1 MYVDVIIPN
10 FDESGEDVLLSTW
23 YKKVGDKISNGEI
36 IAEAETSTIS
46 CGITSGY
53 DCFLSKILINEG
65 EFVPQ
70 GSRVAVIEVGV
81 DKPTGADPNN
91 IRATALEELENIK
104 IHSEEQKKD
113 EDSTPP
119 KIVTREEIRQALNDM
134 QKGKISPEE
143 VEKLISSLESQQNF
157 HLEDLKGAK
166 RKIDPKKE
174 LEEEEADYTLSV
186 PDAKDKVDNN
196 SEIES
201 DSLVADDLD
210 LYVDYDEIPA
220 SDNAVVAGFAE
231 QAERKFK
238 NILKEAENKAKAEAN
253 KMREKIIEKA
263 KVAAL
268 AESESMKAKILKE
281 FEDKASKDASEMHK
295 KIVQGSISEA
305 QNTKTKLIEE
315 ARADAKIEAEA
326 LKSQI
331 KEEARELAEKEAE
344 QIKQNSL
351 QNAEKQAKEEADK
364 ISKDIIE
371 KAIEESKNEANEI
384 KKDIL
389 RSAGRHAKKE
399 SEQLIKEEI
408 SRARKKSQLKTEE
421 IMTNVIFETKR
432 DAAELKDEIIGK
444 TKNEIKEILENML
457 QAALIEGQQEI
468 SQSAQIKEK
477 ILEGMKESIENAMI
491 AKDKIVN
498 DITLNCDEIIS
509 EMNETKDE
517 LMNSMRESIHQSI
530 VVKEKLGEE
539 MKSYLAEANNANQKL
554 ETEMREH
561 LNEVNSIKEQLTE
574 EIKEHLA
581 EANNI
586 KDQISE
592 EIKNNLDIATSVKE
606 KLAEEIKMHINGVI
620 SIKEQFAEE
629 MKSHLDGAN
638 YVKANIAEE
647 IKNNLDEANS
657 VKENMA
663 KEMEE
668 YLNEVNQVQTKI
680 SEGLKENIEKALQTK
695 EEINN
700 QIQANLN
707 STTVLRNEIL
717 EEMRENFRTICDTI
731 TRYTRETLSDLKAE
745 ILTSADQKIQ
755 EIRNSCQAH
764 DIAGEIFDEKII
776 AKQNEIVEKL
786 IYAEQKLQELKD
798 LQEKQLSESTFKRRM
813 EKRLEAIE
821 KKLESS
827 REQTQRKDENEWI
840 DEESED
846 FSEEVQKKDE
856 NKWIDDEPVFQEE
869 DNEKTEKSKENE
881 MVEKLLNV
889 QKDEGGTPEMY
900 ADNWNKP
907 KFFYS
912 PDDEREDIDFLK
924 QKISE
929 KRRDAYDSS
938 VIATVSN
945 EVDMSSIVSMEK
957 AFGEAFSKKYNTRLG
972 FTPFFIM
979 AAVEALKRYKI
990 FNAHIHENEIIYK
1003 NHFDISVITRG
1014 NDGIAA
1020 PVIRQADTLNFA
1032 EIEKKMITLSRRAAE
1047 GTLSIEE
1054 VSNGTFTVV
1063 NAGIYGSIMGTDIL
1077 TPPQVAT
1084 LSVHK
1089 MHDRPVA
1096 VDDGIEVK
1104 PMLYISLSYDHR
1116 IADTKTAAEFL
1127 ENIKNYVEN
1136 PGWQLLDL

>member
-10 FDESGEDVLLSTW
+10 FDESGEEVLLSTW
-23 YKKVGDKISNGEI
+23 YKKIGDKISNGEV

-53 DCFLSKILINEG
+53 DCFLSKILVQEG
-65 EFVPQ
+65 EVVSQ
-70 GSRVAVIEVGV
+70 GSRIAVIEVGV
-81 DKPTGADPNN
+81 DKPTGVDPNN
-91 IRATALEELENIK
+91 IRAVALEELENIK
-104 IHSEEQKKD
+104 IPSEEKESSNKPDD
-113 EDSTPP
+113 EN
-119 KIVTREEIRQALNDM
+119 KIVSREEIRKALKDM
-134 QKGKISPEE
+134 QKGEISPEE
-143 VEKLISSLESQQNF
+143 VEKLISRRESQQNF
-157 HLEDLKGAK
+157 HVEDLKGAK
-166 RKIDPKKE
+166 RKVEPKKE
-174 LEEEEADYTLSV
+174 QEEADYTLSV
-186 PDAKDKVDNN
+186 PDTNDEDINDQEN
-196 SEIES
+196 DSN
-201 DSLVADDLD
+201 SLVADELD
-210 LYVDYDEIPA
+210 PYVDYDEIPA
-220 SDNAVVAGFAE
+220 PDNAIVVGFAE
-231 QAERKFK
+231 QAERKFR

-268 AESESMKAKILKE
+268 VESESMKAKILKE

-305 QNTKTKLIEE
+305 QNTKAKLIEE
-315 ARADAKIEAEA
+315 ARADAKLEAEA

-331 KEEARELAEKEAE
+331 KEEARESAEKEAY
-344 QIKQNSL
+344 QLKQSSL
-351 QNAEKQAKEEADK
+351 QYAEKKAKEEADK

-371 KAIEESKNEANEI
+371 KAIEESKTEANEI

-399 SEQLIKEEI
+399 SEQLIKDEI
-408 SRARKKSQLKTEE
+408 NRARKKSQLKTEE

-432 DAAELKDEIIGK
+432 DAAELKDEIINK
-444 TKNEIKEILENML
+444 TKNELKEILGNMM
-457 QAALIEGQQEI
+457 QAALSDGQLEI
-468 SQSAQIKEK
+468 NQSAEIKEK
-477 ILEGMKESIENAMI
+477 ILEGIKESIENAMT
-491 AKDKIVN
+491 ARDKIVN
-498 DITLNCDEIIS
+498 DITLSCDEIIS
-509 EMNETKDE
+509 EMNETKNE
-517 LMNSMRESIHQSI
+517 LMNSMNESIHQSI

-539 MKSYLAEANNANQKL
+539 MKSYLAEANNTNQKL
-554 ETEMREH
+554 EQEMRNH
-561 LNEVNSIKEQLTE
+561 LNEINYIKDQLSE
-574 EIKEHLA
+574 EIKDRLN
-581 EANNI
+581 EANTI

-592 EIKNNLDIATSVKE
+592 EIKTNLDIATSVKE
-606 KLAEEIKMHINGVI
+606 KLTEEIKSHINGVI
-620 SIKEQFAEE
+620 AVKEQFAEE

-657 VKENMA
+657 VKE
-663 KEMEE
+663 KITEEMEE
-668 YLNEVNQVQTKI
+668 YLNEVNQVKTKMA
-680 SEGLKENIEKALQTK
+680 EELRENFEKAIHAK
-695 EEINN
+695 EEINDE
-700 QIQANLN
+700 IQKNLN
-707 STTVLRNEIL
+707 NTAILRNEIL

-731 TRYTRETLSDLKAE
+731 SRYTRETLSDLKAE
-745 ILTSADQKIQ
+745 ILTNADQKIQ
-755 EIRNSCQAH
+755 EIKNSCQAH
-764 DIAGEIFDEKII
+764 DIAGEIFDGRII

-786 IYAEQKLQELKD
+786 IYTEQKLQELKD
-798 LQEKQLSESTFKRRM
+798 LQEKQLSESTFKRR
-813 EKRLEAIE
+813 LERRINAIE
-821 KKLESS
+821 KKLENF
-827 REQTQRKDENEWI
+827 NEEI
-840 DEESED
+840 
-846 FSEEVQKKDE
+846 QKKDE
-856 NKWIDDEPVFQEE
+856 NNWIEEKSEDYGKENESELVVDKQIFQDD
-869 DNEKTEKSKENE
+869 DNEVEEIPEEKSKEDE

-889 QKDEGGTPEMY
+889 QENEGGTPEMY

-979 AAVEALKRYKI
+979 AAVEALKRYKM
-990 FNAHIHENEIIYK
+990 FNAHIYKNEIIYK

-1014 NDGIAA
+1014 NDGTVA
-1020 PVIRQADTLNFA
+1020 PVIRQADKLNLA
-1032 EIEKKMITLSRRAAE
+1032 EIEKEMITLSRRAIE

-1063 NAGIYGSIMGTDIL
+1063 NAGAYGSIMGSDIL

-1096 VDDGIEVK
+1096 VDDGVEVK

>member
-23 YKKVGDKISNGEI
+23 YKKIGDKISNGEV

-53 DCFLSKILINEG
+53 DCFLSKILVKEG
-65 EFVPQ
+65 EYVQQ
-70 GSRVAVIEVGV
+70 GSRIAVIEVGV
-81 DKPTGADPNN
+81 DKPTGVDQND
-91 IRATALEELENIK
+91 IRAVALKELENIK
-104 IHSEEQKKD
+104 ILSEEKSEKKD
-113 EDSTPP
+113 KPDDKDSNPP
-119 KIVTREEIRQALNDM
+119 KIVTREEVHQALKDM
-134 QKGKISPEE
+134 QDGKISPEE
-143 VEKLISSLESQQNF
+143 VEKLISRMESQQNF

-166 RKIDPKKE
+166 RKAKE
-174 LEEEEADYTLSV
+174 KAKEEEAEYSLSV
-186 PDAKDKVDNN
+186 PDEDDKNINDQ
-196 SEIES
+196 ES
-201 DSLVADDLD
+201 DSLVADDQESNIN
-210 LYVDYDEIPA
+210 YDEIFT
-220 SDNAVVAGFAE
+220 DNNAVVSGFAE

-238 NILKEAENKAKAEAN
+238 NILKEAENKAKVEAD

-263 KVAAL
+263 KIAAL

-305 QNTKTKLIEE
+305 QNTKAKLIEE
-315 ARADAKIEAEA
+315 ARADAKLEAEA

-331 KEEARELAEKEAE
+331 KEEARESAEKEAY
-344 QIKQNSL
+344 QLKQSSL
-351 QNAEKQAKEEADK
+351 QYAEKQAKEEADK

-371 KAIEESKNEANEI
+371 KAIEESKTEANEI

-389 RSAGRHAKKE
+389 RSAGRHARKE
-399 SEQLIKEEI
+399 SEQLIKDEI
-408 SRARKKSQLKTEE
+408 NRARKKSQLKTEE

-432 DAAELKDEIIGK
+432 DAAELKDEIINK
-444 TKNEIKEILENML
+444 TKNELKEILGNML
-457 QAALIEGQQEI
+457 QTAVADGQLEI
-468 SQSAQIKEK
+468 SQSAEIKEE
-477 ILEGMKESIENAMI
+477 ILKGMKDAIENAMI

-498 DITLNCDEIIS
+498 DITLSCDEIIS

-517 LMNSMRESIHQSI
+517 LMSSMNESIHQSI

-539 MKSYLAEANNANQKL
+539 MKSYLAEANNVNQKL
-554 ETEMREH
+554 EQEMREH
-561 LNEVNSIKEQLTE
+561 LNEVNCIKEQLSEEIKDHLNGVIAVKEQLTE
-574 EIKEHLA
+574 EI
-581 EANNI
+581 
-586 KDQISE
+586 
-592 EIKNNLDIATSVKE
+592 
-606 KLAEEIKMHINGVI
+606 
-620 SIKEQFAEE
+620 
-629 MKSHLDGAN
+629 KSHLDGAN
-638 YVKANIAEE
+638 YVKTTIAKE
-647 IKNNLDEANS
+647 IKNNLDEANFA
-657 VKENMA
+657 KEKITA
-663 KEMEE
+663 EMEE
-668 YLNEVNQVQTKI
+668 YLSDVNRVKTKI
-680 SEGLKENIEKALQTK
+680 AEELQENIEKALKTK
-695 EEINN
+695 NHINDE
-700 QIQANLN
+700 IQANLEN
-707 STTVLRNEIL
+707 ATILRNEIL
-717 EEMRENFRTICDTI
+717 EEMREKFRTICDTVS
-731 TRYTRETLSDLKAE
+731 RYTNETLSDLKTE

-764 DIAGEIFDEKII
+764 DIAGEIFDGGII

-786 IYAEQKLQELKD
+786 IYTEQKLQELKD
-798 LQEKQLSESTFKRRM
+798 IQERLLSELTLKRRL
-813 EKRLEAIE
+813 EKRIDALE
-821 KKLESS
+821 KKLENSG
-827 REQTQRKDENEWI
+827 
-840 DEESED
+840 
-846 FSEEVQKKDE
+846 
-856 NKWIDDEPVFQEE
+856 
-869 DNEKTEKSKENE
+869 EKSKKSEPTNEISQGDKKVSKSKEDE

-889 QKDEGGTPEMY
+889 REDEGGTPEMY

-929 KRRDAYDSS
+929 KRRDTYDSS

-957 AFGEAFSKKYNTRLG
+957 AFGEAFSRKYNTRLG

-979 AAVEALKRYKI
+979 AAVEALKRYKM

-1003 NHFDISVITRG
+1003 NHFDISVISRG
-1014 NDGIAA
+1014 NDGTVA
-1020 PVIRQADTLNFA
+1020 PVIRQADKLNLA
-1032 EIEKKMITLSRRAAE
+1032 EIEKEMITLSRRAIE

-1063 NAGIYGSIMGTDIL
+1063 NAGAYGSIMGSDIL

-1104 PMLYISLSYDHR
+1104 PMLYISLSYDQR

-1127 ENIKNYVEN
+1127 DSIKNYVEN